1 MAVRFFKINY
11 IKKTGNIEAIPGD
24 TIRYDI
30 NAVQNTGTV
39 PLTDFYLRDVLPV
52 DAVRLNKIVTGTFN
66 QALKYKII
74 ATTNKGDT
82 VIIADNLSTT
92 KNNVIDCTPVALG
105 LRADEFVT
113 LFTVIFGNVKAG
125 FCQVEQPQIFV
136 NVLRTLPN
144 GYQFGNKAD
153 VGGKHSGEWI
163 VGSSSC
169 VTSVYRVGEGNKLPK
184 TGY

>member
-1 MAVRFFKINY
+1 MPCA
-11 IKKTGNIEAIPGD
+11 
-24 TIRYDI
+24 
-30 NAVQNTGTV
+30 
-39 PLTDFYLRDVLPV
+39 
-52 DAVRLNKIVTGTFN
+52 LNKIVTGTFN

-92 KNNVIDCTPVALG
+92 KNNVIDCTPAALG

-113 LFTVIFGNVKAG
+113 SFTVIFGNVKAG
-125 FCQVEQPQIFV
+125 FCQVEQPQIYV
-136 NVLRTLPN
+136 NVLKTLPN

-153 VGGKHSGEWI
+153 VGGRYGGEWI
-163 VGSSSC
+163 VGSSVSV
-169 VTSVYRVGEGNKLPK
+169 VTIYRAGEGGKLPR